1 MGRKKT
7 KKQQSGLDDLFNDHL
22 FDDDIDEP
30 EDNDNGDEWNEE
42 EGIDYSKVAV
52 SIDGSGVVM
61 VRLSL
66 VEPNPDQP
74 RKEFDDGSL
83 GELADSIRQHG
94 ILQPLLL
101 RPISN
106 GGFQI
111 VAGER
116 RWRAARL
123 AELKEV
129 PAVIR
134 ELDDKQV
141 AQFAL
146 VENLQREDLNP
157 IDEALGYQSLLD
169 TYGMTQQQAAEAVG
183 KPRSSIANSLRLL
196 TLCDAARE
204 LLISGK
210 LSAGHGKLL
219 AGVEGDMQEQLAK
232 RTAEEEL
239 SVKQLSAII
248 DASKKEKPAPKAKPR
263 KPTFLTEAELAL
275 KQTFGQPVKV
285 EQAKG
290 GKTRLTIECK
300 NEEEFRELMKRLT
313 DK

>member
-1 MGRKKT
+1 MGRKKS
-7 KKQQSGLDDLFNDHL
+7 KKQQSGLDDLFNDHF
-22 FDDDIDEP
+22 FDDEP
-30 EDNDNGDEWNEE
+30 EEVDNGEEWNEE

-52 SIDGSGVVM
+52 SIDGSGAVM

-74 RKEFDDGSL
+74 RKEFDDESL
-83 GELADSIRQHG
+83 GELADSIKKHG
-94 ILQPLLL
+94 ILQPLLV

-129 PAVIR
+129 PAVIK

-141 AQFAL
+141 AQLAL

-157 IDEALGYQSLLD
+157 VDEALGYQSLMD
-169 TYGMTQQQAAEAVG
+169 TYGMTQQEAADAVG
-183 KPRSSIANSLRLL
+183 KPRSSVANSLRLL
-196 TLCDAARE
+196 ALCAAARE
-204 LLISGK
+204 LLSSGE

-219 AGVEGDMQEQLAK
+219 AGLDEAQQEHFANLVI
-232 RTAEEEL
+232 EDGL
-239 SVKQLSAII
+239 SVKQLSALIE
-248 DASKKEKPAPKAKPR
+248 ASKKQKSSRPKVKPR

-285 EQAKG
+285 EQGKG
-290 GKTRLTIECK
+290 GKTKLTIECK
-300 NEEEFRELMKRLT
+300 SEEEFRELMKRLT
-313 DK
+313 DR

>member
-1 MGRKKT
+1 MGRKKQ
-7 KKQQSGLDDLFNDHL
+7 KKQQSGLDDLFAEYL
-22 FDDDIDEP
+22 GEEP
-30 EDNDNGDEWNEE
+30 EEQEEDYDE
-42 EGIDYSKVAV
+42 DAVAV
-52 SIDGSGVVM
+52 SIDGSGAVM
-61 VRLSL
+61 IRLSL

-74 RKEFDDGSL
+74 RKDFDDESL
-83 GELADSIRQHG
+83 GELADSIREHG
-94 ILQPLLL
+94 ILQPLVV
-101 RPISN
+101 RPLDDD
-106 GGFQI
+106 GFQI

-129 PAVIR
+129 PAVVR

-157 IDEALGYQSLLD
+157 IDEAMGYQSLLD
-169 TYGMTQQQAAEAVG
+169 TYGMTQQEVAEAVG

-196 TLCDAARE
+196 SLCEEARNALAE
-204 LLISGK
+204 GLIST
-210 LSAGHGKLL
+210 GHGKLL
-219 AGVEGDMQEQLAK
+219 AGVDEALQGELTK
-232 RTAEEEL
+232 RIIGEDI
-239 SVKQLSAII
+239 SVKQLSLLIE
-248 DASKKEKPAPKAKPR
+248 ASKKQAAPRTVKRVK
-263 KPTFLTEAELAL
+263 KPTFLIEAELAL

-290 GKTRLTIECK
+290 GKTRLMIECK